1 MMKPSHLAGLAA
13 LLACAGFAGAQPPSL
28 PVGDPDPATPLFGG
42 QPAATPFDAT
52 GAPACSADAPACSVD
67 APCHT
72 HVWASADYLLWWM
85 KNGPLPAPLVT
96 TNPNAFGSIG
106 ALNDPGTRV
115 LFGGNSHDLDYN
127 PFSGGRVTVG
137 GCFNEQGTIGG
148 ELSGFLFATQDVG
161 FLAASPGGAAPI
173 VSIPFNATVPFNLN
187 PAGETSLN
195 AGNTPNAVGVSSSSR
210 LWGAEANGLLLLFAK
225 PRTSL
230 TLLGGFRYLDLD
242 ERLGLNDTFNDA
254 ATGGSLSV
262 TDGFHTHNQ
271 FYGGQLGLRSLT
283 YFGRLSVAATA
294 KCALGVDDEL
304 SEISGNTGV
313 TKGAFGFPTGV
324 VPGGVFAEP
333 SNIGRHTD
341 TPFTV
346 VPEAQFQV
354 GYDLTHRIRAT
365 VGYDFLYVND
375 VLRPGAQID
384 RNINPTQSVLFGGT
398 GGVLNGPGAPSGATS
413 HSDFWTQGINLGL
426 QFRF

>member
-1 MMKPSHLAGLAA
+1 MMKPLRLASLAA
-13 LLACAGFAGAQPPSL
+13 LLACAGLAGAQPPSL

-52 GAPACSADAPACSVD
+52 GAPACPADAPACSVD

-106 ALNDPGTRV
+106 ALSDPGTRV
-115 LFGGNSHDLDYN
+115 LFGGNNHDLDYN

-210 LWGAEANGLLLLFAK
+210 LWGAEANGLLLLYAGS
-225 PRTSL
+225 RSSL
-230 TLLGGFRYLDLD
+230 TLMGGSRYLDLD

-262 TDGFHTHNQ
+262 TDGFHTRNQ

-294 KCALGVDDEL
+294 KCAWAWTTNSRRSAATPASPKGR
-304 SEISGNTGV
+304 SGSRRGSCR
-313 TKGAFGFPTGV
+313 GASS
-324 VPGGVFAEP
+324 P
-333 SNIGRHTD
+333 S
-341 TPFTV
+341 
-346 VPEAQFQV
+346 
-354 GYDLTHRIRAT
+354 RAT
-365 VGYDFLYVND
+365 SAATPTRRLPSFP
-375 VLRPGAQID
+375 RPSS
-384 RNINPTQSVLFGGT
+384 RWVMT
-398 GGVLNGPGAPSGATS
+398 
-413 HSDFWTQGINLGL
+413 
-426 QFRF
+426 